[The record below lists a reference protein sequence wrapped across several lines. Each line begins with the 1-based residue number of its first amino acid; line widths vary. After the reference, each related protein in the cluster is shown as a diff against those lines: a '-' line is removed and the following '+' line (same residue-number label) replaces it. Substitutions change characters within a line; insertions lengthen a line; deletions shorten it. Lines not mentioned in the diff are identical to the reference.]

1 MFSRKIFLLIASLII
16 IASSGCVTTTHY
28 SGDIES
34 DSIQAF
40 VDNPSET
47 SLSFEKGDT
56 ISFETKETIIL
67 YSRKVDWVK
76 MVVMDINTVR
86 IRGEVVTLME
96 DKEYI
101 SVDLTEGVEGNVVE
115 VKLEN
120 VEYIMVWKSETKL
133 HPNIKEIP
141 PRYYPDYILVLIL
154 LLAAIF

>member
-1 MFSRKIFLLIASLII
+1 MVVTSI
-16 IASSGCVTTTHY
+16 GCTTTHY

-47 SLSFEKGDT
+47 SLPFKTGDT

-86 IRGEVVTLME
+86 IRGELVALANHKTLT
-96 DKEYI
+96 I
-101 SVDLTEGVEGNVVE
+101 VDLTEGVEENVVE

-120 VEYIMVWKSETKL
+120 MEYIVVWKSETKL
-133 HPNIKEIP
+133 HPSIKRAIKSD
-141 PRYYPDYILVLIL
+141 PDSAFTLLFFLLLIL
-154 LLAAIF
+154 GMVFQ